1 MHALNLKPT
10 HKAVKSYYNE
20 IQQLNLLE
28 KPHEGAVSPAFAG
41 LLRHCA
47 RQYKWTLVEQYSMQR
62 GTKTIRIDGALVD
75 TFNLVYGYWE
85 AKDIKDDLAREV
97 KSKFEVGYPQDNIL
111 FQAPNRAILWQDG
124 NQVLDQDLSQPEVL
138 VDVLKTFFEY
148 QPPAY
153 EEWQRA
159 VEEFKLKVPEL
170 AAGLLKII
178 EGERQ
183 TNNTFVQAFDKF
195 ATTCREA
202 INPNLSIQA
211 IEEML
216 IQHLLTER
224 IFSKVFD
231 NPYFLDHNAVARD
244 IKKVVLALTS
254 QHFSPKDFLK
264 QLNRF
269 YVSIESTAVLIDDFA
284 QKQAFLNTVYEKFFQ
299 GYAVKVADTHG
310 IVYTPQPIVRFMVN
324 SIEEILQREF
334 GRSLS
339 DKDVH
344 ILDPFVGT
352 GNFIIHVMRKMKKTA
367 LRHKYEHELHCNEVM
382 LLPYYIASMN
392 IEHEYYELTGEYK
405 PFEGICFVDTFELAE
420 DKQLPLFTEENTAR
434 VERQKKTPIFVILG
448 NPPYNANQQNE
459 MDLNKNRQHE
469 TVDSW
474 IKETYIADSQSLGRT
489 TRKLLFDPYIKAFRW
504 ATKRIGDEGIVCF
517 VSNNSFIDDL
527 PFDGMRKYLAKD
539 FNRIYILDLKGNVRK
554 DSMRD
559 GIPIGERHTIFG
571 LAAMVGISITFLI
584 KSRKFSDYKIFYSEV
599 DWRATRQEKFKLI
612 QEANSIQQLQWRE
625 LQPDHKHT
633 WLTESL
639 QPEFKSFIPI
649 GSKKT
654 KSLKV
659 KDSHLFDTIFHI
671 YALGVSTNRDNWL
684 YNLNQ
689 EELTTNVTS
698 FCEVYN
704 ADLDSWKRSGKPK
717 DPLTIVTTDEQKIKW
732 SSLLLDKFK
741 RDNYAHFDAD
751 KIRTSMYRPF
761 SKRFL
766 YFDKLLIDAPTLQSS
781 FFPNNATENENRVIA
796 ITSHSQLPFLVQM
809 IAYIPCMDVGG
820 RPTQCFP
827 FYTYNEDPSAG
838 SGQAYNRRENITD
851 WALEQFRTQYNDP
864 NITKWDIFHYVY
876 AILHHPQY
884 REKYAA
890 NLKRELPRIPF
901 VKSPFGGGEGE
912 VFWAFAKAG
921 EQLANLHVNY
931 EQQPEYL
938 LHMIENDDV
947 PLNWRVEKMKLSKD
961 KTQIIYNDFLT
972 LGGIPPEA
980 FEYRLGNRS
989 ALDWVID
996 QYRVKTDKRSGIKN
1010 DPNRAD
1016 DPEYIVRLIKQVVT
1030 VSVETVKIVKGLPEL
1045 DITLEH

>member
-10 HKAVKSYYNE
+10 HNVVTSYYSE

-28 KPHEGAVSPAFAG
+28 KLDEGAVSPAFAA

-62 GTKTIRIDGALVD
+62 GTKTIRVDGALVD

-85 AKDIKDDLAREV
+85 AKDIKDDLAKEV
-97 KSKFEVGYPQDNIL
+97 THKFEVGYPQDNIL

-124 NQVLDQDLSQPEVL
+124 NQVLDQDLSRPEAL
-138 VDVLKTFFEY
+138 VDVLKAFFEY

-195 ATTCREA
+195 ADTCREA
-202 INPNLSIQA
+202 INPNLSVQA

-231 NPYFLDHNAVARD
+231 NPYFLEHNAVARD

-254 QHFSPKDFLK
+254 QHFSPADFLK

-269 YVSIESTAVLIDDFA
+269 YVSIESTAALIDDFA

-324 SIEEILQREF
+324 SIEEILQTEF

-352 GNFIIHVMRKMKKTA
+352 GNFIIHVMRKIRKTA
-367 LRHKYEHELHCNEVM
+367 LRHKYEQELHCNEVM

-434 VERQKKTPIFVILG
+434 VERQKQTPIFVILG
-448 NPPYNANQQNE
+448 NPPYNAGQVNE
-459 MDLNKNRQHE
+459 NDNNKNRKYK
-469 TVDSW
+469 TMDKRVR
-474 IKETYIADSQSLGRT
+474 ETYAKDSTATNKNALS
-489 TRKLLFDPYIKAFRW
+489 DVYIKAIRW
-504 ATKRIGDEGIVCF
+504 AADRIQKNGEGIVAF
-517 VSNNSFIDDL
+517 VTNNGFIDGIA
-527 PFDGMRKYLAKD
+527 FDGMRKHLAQD
-539 FNRIYILDLKGNVRK
+539 FSKIYHVNLKGNAR
-554 DSMRD
+554 MA
-559 GIPIGERHTIFG
+559 GERRRQEAGNVFDDAIRVG
-571 LAAMVGISITFLI
+571 VGISFFIKKKDLDSQTEIYFFAIDDYLKSKEKKDFL
-584 KSRKFSDYKIFYSEV
+584 
-599 DWRATRQEKFKLI
+599 EKAEHYGNVLMKKV
-612 QEANSIQQLQWRE
+612 S
-625 LQPDHKHT
+625 PDKNYI
-633 WLTESL
+633 WLTEGMNEDFEIFLPMGTKETKAGIEANAIFKVFSRGAETTRDAWVYNFNADIL
-639 QPEFKSFIPI
+639 QYNVKKFIE
-649 GSKKT
+649 T
-654 KSLKV
+654 
-659 KDSHLFDTIFHI
+659 
-671 YALGVSTNRDNWL
+671 
-684 YNLNQ
+684 YNH
-689 EELTTNVTS
+689 
-698 FCEVYN
+698 EVYRWHSRT
-704 ADLDSWKRSGKPK
+704 DKQMKLDDFVLNDDK
-717 DPLTIVTTDEQKIKW
+717 KIKW
-732 SSLLLDKFK
+732 SSRLKECLLRGQKAEF
-741 RDNYAHFDAD
+741 FTE
-751 KIRTSMYRPF
+751 KIRNSIYRPF
-761 SKRFL
+761 CFEL
-766 YFDKLLIDAPTLQSS
+766 LFFDEILTHRRGQFHYIFPTVE
-781 FFPNNATENENRVIA
+781 TELETRVICCTGVGA
-796 ITSHSQLPFLVQM
+796 EKSFTCIISDKIVNLSFL
-809 IAYIPCMDVGG
+809 GG
-820 RPTQCFP
+820 GTALQCFP
-827 FYTYNEDPSAG
+827 FYTYDENG
-838 SGQAYNRRENITD
+838 SNRRENITD
-851 WALEQFRTQYNDP
+851 WALEQFRTHYNNP

-876 AILHHPQY
+876 AILHHPKY

-901 VKSPFGGGEGE
+901 VKSPIGGGEGE
-912 VFWAFAKAG
+912 VFRAFADVGRK
-921 EQLANLHVNY
+921 LAELHVNY
-931 EQQPEYL
+931 EEQDEYP
-938 LHMIENDDV
+938 LHMIENPDI

-972 LGGIPPEA
+972 LGGIPPEV

-989 ALDWVID
+989 ALDWIID
-996 QYRVKTDKRSGIKN
+996 QYRIKTDKRSGITN

-1030 VSVETVKIVKGLPEL
+1030 VSVETVKIVKGLPKL
-1045 DITLEH
+1045 DIT